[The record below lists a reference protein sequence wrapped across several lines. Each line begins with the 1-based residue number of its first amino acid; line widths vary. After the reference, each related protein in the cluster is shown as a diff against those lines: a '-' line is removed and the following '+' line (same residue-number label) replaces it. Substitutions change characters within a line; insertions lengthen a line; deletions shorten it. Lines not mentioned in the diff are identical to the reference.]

1 MDILGEY
8 KELYYKEIE
17 TTDRLNNKIGTHT
30 TFLTVIA
37 TAEILLWKDVF
48 TLDKVWWIW
57 LYIILNSLSLLTF
70 AVCAYYFYKSYTGY
84 KYLYINPQET
94 KKFIDKAISYAGENN
109 ISKEK
114 TDEYISNMFL
124 RTFSKFEIENHR
136 LNIQKNKYQYKFTKW
151 MCISFLILAIAYSFW
166 IVVVNPYNINK
177 DSEKT
182 YQIQIERSAV
192 SVPDNENEFPLD
204 LQPDPSAS
212 VFHET
217 FSRKVETGEI
227 RHSDDSGKPT
237 EKTPQKSQE
246 N

>member
-1 MDILGEY
+1 MNVLDEY

-57 LYIILNSLSLLTF
+57 IYIILNSLSLLTF
-70 AVCAYYFYKSYTGY
+70 TICAYYFYKSYTGY

-94 KKFIDKAISYAGENN
+94 KKFIDKATEYALENDISE
-109 ISKEK
+109 EK
-114 TDEYISNMFL
+114 TNKYISDMFL
-124 RTFSKFEIENHR
+124 RSFSKFGIENHH

-151 MCISFLILAIAYSFW
+151 MCISFLIIAIAYSFW
-166 IVVVNPYNINK
+166 IVVVNPYNINNE
-177 DSEKT
+177 SEKT
-182 YQIQIERSAV
+182 YKIQIERRAV
-192 SVPDNENEFPLD
+192 SMPDNENEFPID

-217 FSRKVETGEI
+217 FNRKVETGEI
-227 RHSDDSGKPT
+227 RHSDDSGK
-237 EKTPQKSQE
+237 TPDNTQPKSKE